1 LVLSKTRSE
10 HAIANRKS
18 KIANTKEML
27 KLEIVTPE
35 KKVLDETVDSVTVP
49 TASGEAG
56 ILPNHAPLIS
66 ALKPGILSYS
76 SKGQTARLAVAGG
89 FVEVSSNQVSVM
101 TDTAETPDEIDG
113 EAARAERDAAEKSL
127 SAHAM
132 AAIEETESDRER
144 LEAANARL
152 QLVAGR

>member
-1 LVLSKTRSE
+1 
-10 HAIANRKS
+10 
-18 KIANTKEML
+18 ML

-49 TASGEAG
+49 TPSGEAG

-76 SKGQTARLAVAGG
+76 NKGTTERLAVARG
-89 FVEVSSNQVSVM
+89 FVEVSSNKVSVL
-101 TDTAETPDEIDG
+101 TDTAETAGEIDA
-113 EAARAERDAAEKSL
+113 EAARAERDAAEKAL
-127 SAHAM
+127 AGLTT
-132 AAIEETESDRER
+132 AAIEDTEDDRER

-152 QLVAGR
+152 QLAAGR

>member
-1 LVLSKTRSE
+1 
-10 HAIANRKS
+10 
-18 KIANTKEML
+18 ML

-35 KKVLDETVDSVTVP
+35 RKVLDESVDSVTVP

-76 SKGQTARLAVAGG
+76 NKGATERLAVSGG
-89 FVEVSSNQVSVM
+89 FVEVSSNKVSVL
-101 TDTAETPDEIDG
+101 TDAAESAAEIDAD
-113 EAARAERDAAEKSL
+113 AARVQREAAEKSL
-127 SAHAM
+127 AAHAT
-132 AAIEETESDRER
+132 APLEDTEADREK

-152 QLVAGR
+152 QLAAGK

>member
-1 LVLSKTRSE
+1 
-10 HAIANRKS
+10 
-18 KIANTKEML
+18 ML

-76 SKGQTARLAVAGG
+76 QKGTTERLAIAGG
-89 FVEVSSNQVSVM
+89 FVEVSSNKVAVL
-101 TDTAETPDEIDG
+101 TDTAESSAEIDVD
-113 EAARAERDAAEKSL
+113 AARAEREAAEKSL
-127 SAHAM
+127 AAHAT
-132 AAIEETESDRER
+132 AALETTEADRER
-144 LEAANARL
+144 LDAANARIL
-152 QLVAGR
+152 LASNR